1 MARRAPHDT
10 VPLAVG
16 SRPIPLPDVAARLGA
31 YQVLAP
37 LAKGGMCDVY
47 LGSHLPTGERVA
59 IKVLDPDLSTEAAI
73 VARLMAEREV
83 SERVQHP
90 GLVDVRA
97 ADTSTQ
103 GTIYLVMEYL
113 DGENLNTLAERGPMV
128 PGAIAAIGSQIADAL
143 EAMHGAGVIHGDV
156 KPDNVVV
163 LYEQGIAGWPRIKV
177 IDFGVSKFLDKP
189 EVDDGS
195 IAGTP
200 SYMPP
205 EQWRG
210 EPGPKSD
217 VYALGCL
224 LYEIATGVLPFSGPL
239 PKLMLAHVHE
249 MPKRPTHHRPELP
262 AELDRLI
269 VRALAKDPDMRP
281 TMREMRDGLEAVS
294 LILPGQAMDLELL
307 DATG

>member
-1 MARRAPHDT
+1 MAI
-10 VPLAVG
+10 G
-16 SRPIPLPDVAARLGA
+16 SQQIPLPDAAARLGA

-47 LGSHLPTGERVA
+47 LGSHLLTGERVA
-59 IKVLDPDLSTEAAI
+59 IKVLDPDLVKEAPI
-73 VARLMAEREV
+73 VARMFAEREV
-83 SERVQHP
+83 SARVQHP
-90 GLVDVRA
+90 GLVDVRS
-97 ADTSTQ
+97 ADRSSQ

-113 DGENLNTLAERGPMV
+113 DGENLNELAERGPMV
-128 PGAIAAIGSQIADAL
+128 HGAIAAIGAQIAEALDAL
-143 EAMHGAGVIHGDV
+143 HGAGIVHGDV

-177 IDFGVSKFLDKP
+177 IDFGVSRFLDRL

-217 VYALGCL
+217 VYSLGCL
-224 LYEIATGVLPFSGPL
+224 LYEIATGTLPFSGPL

-249 MPKRPTHHRPELP
+249 MPKRPSSHRPDLP
-262 AELDRLI
+262 PELDRLI
-269 VRALAKDPDMRP
+269 MRALAKDPAMRP
-281 TMREMRDGLEAVS
+281 GMRELRDCLTAVSVFMPGEAAELLEA
-294 LILPGQAMDLELL
+294 
-307 DATG
+307 TG

>member
-1 MARRAPHDT
+1 MARRAHDT
-10 VPLAVG
+10 IPLALG
-16 SRPIPLPDVAARLGA
+16 SQPIPLPDPAARLGA

-59 IKVLDPDLSTEAAI
+59 IKVLDPDLAHEAPI

-83 SERVQHP
+83 SERVQHH
-90 GLVDVRA
+90 GLVDVRC
-97 ADTSTQ
+97 ADRSAQ

-128 PGAIAAIGSQIADAL
+128 PGAIAAIGAQIADAL
-143 EAMHGAGVIHGDV
+143 DAMHAAGVVHGDI

-210 EPGPKSD
+210 EPGAKSD

-224 LYEIATGVLPFSGPL
+224 LYEIATGSLPFSGPL

-249 MPKRPTHHRPELP
+249 MPKRPSTLRADLP

-269 VRALAKDPDMRP
+269 TRALAKDPEMRP

-294 LILPGQAMDLELL
+294 LILPGEALELL
-307 DATG
+307 VCAG

>member
-1 MARRAPHDT
+1 MARRAHDT
-10 VPLAVG
+10 IPLLATG
-16 SRPIPLPDVAARLGA
+16 SGPIPLPDPAARLGA

-47 LGSHLPTGERVA
+47 LGAHLLTGERVA
-59 IKVLDPDLSTEAAI
+59 IKVLDPDLASDLPI
-73 VARLMAEREV
+73 VARLLAEREV

-90 GLVDVRA
+90 GLVDVRC
-97 ADTSTQ
+97 ADRSAQ

-128 PGAIAAIGSQIADAL
+128 PGAIAAIGTQIADAL
-143 EAMHGAGVIHGDV
+143 DAMHAAGVVHGDI

-163 LYEQGIAGWPRIKV
+163 LYEHGISGWPRIKV
-177 IDFGVSKFLDKP
+177 IDFGVSKILDKP
-189 EVDDGS
+189 EIDDGS

-210 EPGPKSD
+210 QPGAKSD

-249 MPKRPTHHRPELP
+249 LPKRPSQLREDLP
-262 AELDRLI
+262 PALDRLI
-269 VRALAKDPDMRP
+269 VRALAKDPEMRP
-281 TMREMRDGLEAVS
+281 TMREMRDGLEMIS
-294 LILPGQAMDLELL
+294 ILLPGEAAEVLE
-307 DATG
+307 ATG